1 MYRKIFISFLL
12 LALINFLVGCYSSA
26 LVTVPEYKQIEEED
40 KPDEIKVTAKDFKEY
55 HFSNS
60 NFYVHNDTLYGMQ
73 KFLRKGEPFEGKFAS
88 WEIESIQLE
97 DFSQKDPTP
106 MSISQYQKIEAETG
120 KPDEIYLTKY
130 DSTRYYFMKDDFYI
144 ENDTLFGKGKLL
156 SGEREELL
164 DKKIALS
171 DIVSIEVDKFNLT
184 NTIFLGLGMLGIA
197 AILAYVVVLIG
208 LTGMSIR

>member
-1 MYRKIFISFLL
+1 MHRKIFISFLL
-12 LALINFLVGCYSSA
+12 VAIFNFLVGCYSFQS
-26 LVTVPEYKQIEEED
+26 VTVPEYQKIEEED

-60 NFYVHNDTLYGMQ
+60 NFYVHNDTLYGKE
-73 KFLRKGEPFEGKFAS
+73 KFLRKGLPFEGKFAF

-106 MSISQYQKIEAETG
+106 MSVSQYQKIEAESG

-130 DSTRYYFMKDDFYI
+130 DSTRYHFMKDDFYI
-144 ENDTLFGKGKLL
+144 ENDTLFGKGKFL

-164 DKKIALS
+164 DKKIAIS
-171 DIVSIEVDKFNLT
+171 DIESIEVDKFKT
-184 NTIFLGLGMLGIA
+184 NKSHA
-197 AILAYVVVLIG
+197 K
-208 LTGMSIR
+208 